1 MNSSVMVLISAAAL
15 LVLVVMF
22 LANPAFVK
30 QNPIL
35 FFGVFALTAWK
46 LISWVMARTQEE
58 EIKTSVATQQQ
69 QMERAVET
77 AGDAAT
83 VVVYRIPSFVGKL
96 GPIFV
101 YCDESLVASLANGSY
116 ATLRMPPGE
125 HVFTSEV
132 SPTPIPLSMEPGK
145 EYFIRTGFTGLVR
158 RAWEVV
164 PREHAQAETAG
175 LKPVSA

>member
-1 MNSSVMVLISAAAL
+1 MNSSVMVFISAAAL

-46 LISWVMARTQEE
+46 LISWVMARSQEQE
-58 EIKTSVATQQQ
+58 VKTEVASKQE
-69 QMERAVET
+69 QMERAAET

-96 GPIFV
+96 GPILV
-101 YCDESLVASLANGSY
+101 HCDESLVANLANGSY
-116 ATLRMPPGE
+116 VTLRMPPGE
-125 HVFTSEV
+125 HIFTSDV
-132 SPTPIPLSMEPGK
+132 SPSPIPLSMEPGK

-164 PREHAQAETAG
+164 PREQARAETAG
-175 LKPVSA
+175 LKQASG